1 MASTTTFSPD
11 AVHGGPVVATL
22 SGTLDAT
29 ITESLQ
35 RGEVIKFDGSTFSK
49 DNTSTDNIAITAEAV
64 AFTHAQLKHKALVH
78 IPCVI
83 FGRTQV
89 LLSGK
94 NDEDVHGGDMRYI
107 DTDFKIEGSPP
118 DTMTTFKITFVHPKD
133 KIKKNKLQ
141 PFEVFVEQYLKDS

>member
-35 RGEVIKFDGSTFSK
+35 RGEVIKFDGSKFNKTNG
-49 DNTSTDNIAITAEAV
+49 DGNGNIAITAEAV

-89 LLSGK
+89 LLSGDDK
-94 NDEDVHGGDMRYI
+94 VYGGDMRYI
-107 DTDFKIEGSPP
+107 TTNFDIETSPTTP
-118 DTMTTFKITFVHPKD
+118 SNFTTFKITFVHPED
-133 KIKKNKLQ
+133 KIKDKLQ